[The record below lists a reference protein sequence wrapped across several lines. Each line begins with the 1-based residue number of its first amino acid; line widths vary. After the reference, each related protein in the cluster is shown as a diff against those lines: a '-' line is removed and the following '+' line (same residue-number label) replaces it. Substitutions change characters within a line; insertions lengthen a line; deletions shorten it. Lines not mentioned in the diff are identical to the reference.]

1 MMINDC
7 YRSTS
12 FIKNPGE
19 RGSTAALSDQAAP
32 GTPIGAPATNGT
44 EAGTVENKIIRNKI
58 FLKLKYL

>member
-44 EAGTVENKIIRNKI
+44 EAGTVENKIIKS
-58 FLKLKYL
+58 